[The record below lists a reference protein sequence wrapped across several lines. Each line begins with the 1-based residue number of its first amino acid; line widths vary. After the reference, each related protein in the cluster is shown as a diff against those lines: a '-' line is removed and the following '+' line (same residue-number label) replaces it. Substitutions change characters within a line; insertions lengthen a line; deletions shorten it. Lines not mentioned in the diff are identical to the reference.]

1 MYELLVEV
9 FFIVF
14 GEGLVFLVVGYIFFV
29 SCVGIIFS
37 GCVFESVRFVQFD
50 RFYIFVGL
58 RNGMFL
64 CYEWLVSF
72 IVMFLDCMNL
82 LLILDWENI
91 GII

>member
-1 MYELLVEV
+1 
-9 FFIVF
+9 
-14 GEGLVFLVVGYIFFV
+14 
-29 SCVGIIFS
+29 
-37 GCVFESVRFVQFD
+37 
-50 RFYIFVGL
+50 
-58 RNGMFL
+58 MFL